1 MGPTNCLS
9 TFINMT
15 ELDYK
20 VISAMRTYG
29 GSFVKALANCAAHAD
44 ASNFAKIKA
53 TWPDYWQEYTRMAFH
68 DESHIEFSG
77 NDLVESVQSMADS
90 LKKG

>member
-1 MGPTNCLS
+1 
-9 TFINMT
+9 MT

-29 GSFVKALANCAAHAD
+29 GSFVNALATCAAHAD
-44 ASNFAKIKA
+44 ASNLAKIKT
-53 TWPDYWQEYTRMAFH
+53 TWPNYWQEYTRMALEDH
-68 DESHIEFSG
+68 PIEFSG
-77 NDLVESVQSMADS
+77 NDLVKSVQSMADS